1 MRGAGTLGRRRGGRS
16 RPLGGGFRLG
26 VGEPAAACDAYDD
39 EQDHSRC
46 ADCKGTGWYVGFT
59 ERRYCPTCDGSGFL

>member
-1 MRGAGTLGRRRGGRS
+1 MGRLRGGRT

-26 VGEPAAACDAYDD
+26 AGEHAATCEAYDD
-39 EQDHSRC
+39 EQDHQRC

-59 ERRYCPTCDGSGFL
+59 ERRYCPTCDGSGFV